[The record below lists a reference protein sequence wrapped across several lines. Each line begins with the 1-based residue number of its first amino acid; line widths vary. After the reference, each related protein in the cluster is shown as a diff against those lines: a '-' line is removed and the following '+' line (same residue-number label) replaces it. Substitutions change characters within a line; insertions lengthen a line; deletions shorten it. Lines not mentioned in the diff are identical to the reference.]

1 MFPKIHEFASLLGL
15 SEGEV
20 LKLARS
26 ILADGRPLRTI
37 DLLTREEGEQI
48 IAELEKMMELEY
60 CASLC

>member
-1 MFPKIHEFASLLGL
+1 MFPKIHELASLLGL
-15 SEGEV
+15 SEGEA

-37 DLLTREEGEQI
+37 DLLTKKEGERI

-60 CASLC
+60 CASVV